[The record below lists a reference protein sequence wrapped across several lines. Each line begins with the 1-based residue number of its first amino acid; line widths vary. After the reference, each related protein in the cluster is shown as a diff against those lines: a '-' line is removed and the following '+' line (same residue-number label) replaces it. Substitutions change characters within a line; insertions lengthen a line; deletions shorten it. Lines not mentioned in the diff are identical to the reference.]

1 MLPAGLFR
9 FRNRRTELP
18 AGRRCGSIGA
28 GSETNG
34 TEASLMSRSLIV
46 IIVLLAAA
54 SAARG
59 QTPPPGPVPEDGDTR
74 YSYHRSED
82 GFVRL
87 DQRTGEVSYCARRP
101 SGWSCL
107 VTPDDRAAFEAEIG
121 RLQAENAALKKALL
135 ERGLPLPPG
144 AKPDTSIGQ
153 APQSKSPSEAEADRV
168 LTLFERIWRRLV
180 ELMASLQRDLN
191 KT

>member
-1 MLPAGLFR
+1 MRCDAGVARPHHRACHAREPLRGLTPA
-9 FRNRRTELP
+9 
-18 AGRRCGSIGA
+18 
-28 GSETNG
+28 
-34 TEASLMSRSLIV
+34 
-46 IIVLLAAA
+46 
-54 SAARG
+54 
-59 QTPPPGPVPEDGDTR
+59 PEDGDAR

-107 VTPDDRAAFEAEIG
+107 ATPDDRAAFEAEIG

-135 ERGLPLPPG
+135 ERGLPLPAG
-144 AKPDTSIGQ
+144 SKPDASDGQ
-153 APQSKSPSEAEADRV
+153 APVAKSPSEVETERV
-168 LTLFERIWRRLV
+168 MTLVERIWRRLV
-180 ELMASLQRDLN
+180 ELMVTLQRDLN

>member
-1 MLPAGLFR
+1 V
-9 FRNRRTELP
+9 
-18 AGRRCGSIGA
+18 IGA
-28 GSETNG
+28 
-34 TEASLMSRSLIV
+34 
-46 IIVLLAAA
+46 LLAVAGG
-54 SAARG
+54 ARG
-59 QTPPPGPVPEDGDTR
+59 QSPAPPDPAPENGDAR

-121 RLQAENAALKKALL
+121 RLQAENAVLKKALL
-135 ERGLPLPPG
+135 ERGLPLPAG
-144 AKPDTSIGQ
+144 AWPETSLGQ
-153 APQSKSPSEAEADRV
+153 TPQSKSPSEAEAERV
-168 LTLFERIWRRLV
+168 MTLVERIWRRLV
-180 ELMASLQRDLN
+180 ELMANLQRDLN

>member
-1 MLPAGLFR
+1 MI
-9 FRNRRTELP
+9 RRLLV
-18 AGRRCGSIGA
+18 IGA
-28 GSETNG
+28 
-34 TEASLMSRSLIV
+34 
-46 IIVLLAAA
+46 LLAAA
-54 SAARG
+54 GAARG
-59 QTPPPGPVPEDGDTR
+59 QAPAPPAAPEDDTR

-121 RLQAENAALKKALL
+121 RLQAENATLKKALL
-135 ERGLPLPPG
+135 ERGLPLPAG
-144 AKPDTSIGQ
+144 SRPDTSDGQ
-153 APQSKSPSEAEADRV
+153 APVAKSPSEVETERV
-168 LTLFERIWRRLV
+168 MSLVERIWRRLV
-180 ELMASLQRDLN
+180 ELMVSLQRDLN